1 VRLCYEEQNMTDA
14 LSKRGD
20 ITPEIFDHLVG
31 LAALA
36 LDKEEKAY
44 LRKELNGQLRAI
56 RALDAIELDEDLPV
70 TTHGVPYPDAARPPI
85 RQDEPRPPDKADS
98 ILAQAPEVEN
108 RYLVV
113 PDIPQEALE

>member
-1 VRLCYEEQNMTDA
+1 MAPTPPDQGEISAEVFDRLVE
-14 LSKRGD
+14 
-20 ITPEIFDHLVG
+20 

-36 LDKEEKAY
+36 LEPEERDY
-44 LRKELNGQLRAI
+44 LRRELNGQLRAI
-56 RALDAIELDEDLPV
+56 RALDAIDVDETLPI
-70 TTHGVPYPDAARPPI
+70 TSHGVPYSDATRPGI
-85 RQDEPRPPDKADS
+85 RKDRAQEADNADA

>member
-1 VRLCYEEQNMTDA
+1 VAPTPPDQGEISAEVFDRLVE
-14 LSKRGD
+14 
-20 ITPEIFDHLVG
+20 

-36 LDKEEKAY
+36 LEPEERDY
-44 LRKELNGQLRAI
+44 LRRELNGQLRAI
-56 RALDAIELDEDLPV
+56 RALDAIDVDETLPI
-70 TTHGVPYPDAARPPI
+70 TSHGVPYSDATRPGI
-85 RQDEPRPPDKADS
+85 RKD